1 MCKNFEIKKIL
12 IWNWPKSP
20 WTAKPISLVTFL
32 VDSMS
37 LKSARVHYCRKST
50 LKSCTLASHCHCHL
64 VKITFSFMSTWT
76 QHRLLRELKTSW
88 KTFSAFEEAGVS
100 TWPCCAAMRCKTVDF
115 WKIYCIKK
123 LVLQLKETKVDNSN
137 QDPTCMES
145 WCAKRHKSS
154 ASTMGG
160 TLYVSS

>member
-1 MCKNFEIKKIL
+1 MVTAQSEEMCKNFEIKKVL

-50 LKSCTLASHCHCHL
+50 LKSCTLASYCHCHL
-64 VKITFSFMSTWT
+64 IKITFSFMSTWT
-76 QHRLLRELKTSW
+76 QHRLLQELKTSW

-100 TWPCCAAMRCKTVDF
+100 TWPCCAAMRCKKSEF
-115 WKIYCIKK
+115 WPHLLKNLVWNWKGSKEDATCI
-123 LVLQLKETKVDNSN
+123 
-137 QDPTCMES
+137 ES

-154 ASTMGG
+154 ASTIGG
-160 TLYVSS
+160 TL

>member
-1 MCKNFEIKKIL
+1 MKLTQVAVDCQTHLTSHLPCWLHVPEISKSSLLQEINFKEL
-12 IWNWPKSP
+12 
-20 WTAKPISLVTFL
+20 
-32 VDSMS
+32 
-37 LKSARVHYCRKST
+37 Y
-50 LKSCTLASHCHCHL
+50 SCQPMPLPF
-64 VKITFSFMSTWT
+64 KITFSFMYTWT
-76 QHRLLRELKTSW
+76 QHRLLQELKTSW

-154 ASTMGG
+154 ASIMGG